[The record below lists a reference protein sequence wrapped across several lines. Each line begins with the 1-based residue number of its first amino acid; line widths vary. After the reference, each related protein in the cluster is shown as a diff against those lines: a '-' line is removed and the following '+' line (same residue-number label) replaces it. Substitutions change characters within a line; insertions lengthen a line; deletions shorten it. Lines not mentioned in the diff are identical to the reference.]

1 MQQNTLLESYLRQLK
16 LPTFAQHYAAM
27 AADAAR
33 TGLSCERYLLAR
45 GFAELA
51 QRDANRVERCIAQ
64 AKLPV
69 LKELSQFDWSCVP
82 GVSKTRVLELAQG
95 GSIAHAEPILMIGNP
110 GLGKTHVA
118 TGLAL
123 AACRQGRRVRF
134 YNVATLVNDLIAA
147 QHELKLS
154 RFLALLGKQELLL
167 LDEFG
172 FIPFSREGANL
183 LFQLCSALYERSAII
198 ITSNLKFGEWKSVL
212 GEEHLTAALLD
223 RLTHRA
229 HILEFLGESFR
240 FLPAAPAGGT
250 SRTAGRGCYSCDGEG
265 LPGIEQHVGASRAA
279 AQVCHTSQG
288 QDERAPTR
296 LPRPPRAALTWRGEG
311 WATRTGS
318 RERGGGQ
325 RQTLDRQQDRGDP
338 LHRRGKGRFGNRLGD
353 SVGARR
359 GGDRPQVA
367 PFFISKKSVAPF
379 FGSSSQKVSLV
390 ACDEKTSGIPQVASK
405 GT

>member
-16 LPTFAQHYAAM
+16 LPTFAQNYAAM
-27 AADAAR
+27 ASDAAR
-33 TGLSCERYLLAR
+33 TGLSCERYLLALCE
-45 GFAELA
+45 AELA

-69 LKELSQFDWSCVP
+69 LKELSQFDWSCVQ
-82 GVSKTRVLELAQG
+82 GVSKTRVFELAQG
-95 GSIAHAEPILMIGNP
+95 GYIAHAEPILMIGNP

-154 RFLALLGKQELLL
+154 RFLTLLCKQELLI

-240 FLPAAPAGGT
+240 FRQRLQQVERAGQQVEVAAPAM
-250 SRTAGRGCYSCDGEG
+250 
-265 LPGIEQHVGASRAA
+265 ASAVPA
-279 AQVCHTSQG
+279 
-288 QDERAPTR
+288 
-296 LPRPPRAALTWRGEG
+296 
-311 WATRTGS
+311 
-318 RERGGGQ
+318 
-325 RQTLDRQQDRGDP
+325 
-338 LHRRGKGRFGNRLGD
+338 
-353 SVGARR
+353 
-359 GGDRPQVA
+359 
-367 PFFISKKSVAPF
+367 
-379 FGSSSQKVSLV
+379 SSSV
-390 ACDEKTSGIPQVASK
+390 
-405 GT
+405 

>member
-1 MQQNTLLESYLRQLK
+1 MQHQTLLEAYLRQLK
-16 LPTFAQHYAAM
+16 LPSFVQNYAAFAQ
-27 AADAAR
+27 DAAR
-33 TGLSCERYLLAR
+33 TGLSCERYLLALCE
-45 GFAELA
+45 AEIA

-82 GVSKTRVLELAQG
+82 GIAKTRVLELAQG
-95 GSIAHAEPILMIGNP
+95 GYIRQAEPIIMIGNP

-123 AACRQGRRVRF
+123 AACRQGHRVRF
-134 YNVATLVNDLIAA
+134 YNVATLVNDLISS

-154 RFLALLGKQELLL
+154 RFLALLGKQELLV

-198 ITSNLKFGEWKSVL
+198 ITSNLTFGDWNSVM

-240 FLPAAPAGGT
+240 FRQRLQQAERQGEQVELSDSAMARACPA
-250 SRTAGRGCYSCDGEG
+250 
-265 LPGIEQHVGASRAA
+265 
-279 AQVCHTSQG
+279 
-288 QDERAPTR
+288 
-296 LPRPPRAALTWRGEG
+296 
-311 WATRTGS
+311 
-318 RERGGGQ
+318 
-325 RQTLDRQQDRGDP
+325 
-338 LHRRGKGRFGNRLGD
+338 
-353 SVGARR
+353 
-359 GGDRPQVA
+359 
-367 PFFISKKSVAPF
+367 
-379 FGSSSQKVSLV
+379 SSS
-390 ACDEKTSGIPQVASK
+390 G
-405 GT
+405 

>member
-16 LPTFAQHYAAM
+16 LPTFAQNYAAM
-27 AADAAR
+27 ASDAAR
-33 TGLSCERYLLAR
+33 SGLSCERYLLALCQ
-45 GFAELA
+45 AELA

-95 GSIAHAEPILMIGNP
+95 GYIAHAEPILMIGNP

-154 RFLALLGKQELLL
+154 RFLALLGKQELLI

-240 FLPAAPAGGT
+240 FRQRLQQAERAGQQVEVAAPAM
-250 SRTAGRGCYSCDGEG
+250 
-265 LPGIEQHVGASRAA
+265 ASAVPA
-279 AQVCHTSQG
+279 
-288 QDERAPTR
+288 
-296 LPRPPRAALTWRGEG
+296 
-311 WATRTGS
+311 
-318 RERGGGQ
+318 
-325 RQTLDRQQDRGDP
+325 
-338 LHRRGKGRFGNRLGD
+338 
-353 SVGARR
+353 
-359 GGDRPQVA
+359 
-367 PFFISKKSVAPF
+367 
-379 FGSSSQKVSLV
+379 SSSV
-390 ACDEKTSGIPQVASK
+390 
-405 GT
+405 

>member
-1 MQQNTLLESYLRQLK
+1 MPHQAVLESYLRQLK
-16 LPTFAQHYAAM
+16 LPTFAHNYAAF
-27 AADAAR
+27 AQDAAR
-33 TGLSCERYLLAR
+33 TGLSCERYLLALCE
-45 GFAELA
+45 AEIA
-51 QRDANRVERCIAQ
+51 QRDANRVERCIVQ

-69 LKELSQFDWSCVP
+69 LKELSQFDWSCVQ

-95 GSIAHAEPILMIGNP
+95 GYIAHAEPILMIGNP

-134 YNVATLVNDLIAA
+134 YHVATLVNDLISA

-154 RFLALLGKQELLL
+154 RFLALLCKQELLI

-198 ITSNLKFGEWKSVL
+198 ITSNLKFGDWNTVM

-240 FLPAAPAGGT
+240 FRQRLQQAERAGIAATPT
-250 SRTAGRGCYSCDGEG
+250 QDGEKA
-265 LPGIEQHVGASRAA
+265 EEVHA
-279 AQVCHTSQG
+279 
-288 QDERAPTR
+288 
-296 LPRPPRAALTWRGEG
+296 
-311 WATRTGS
+311 
-318 RERGGGQ
+318 
-325 RQTLDRQQDRGDP
+325 
-338 LHRRGKGRFGNRLGD
+338 
-353 SVGARR
+353 
-359 GGDRPQVA
+359 
-367 PFFISKKSVAPF
+367 
-379 FGSSSQKVSLV
+379 
-390 ACDEKTSGIPQVASK
+390 
-405 GT
+405 